1 MTDYN
6 KNVEPFE
13 TADSKLE
20 VEFGVTPIYL
30 DLDQRGILK
39 GRVWYK
45 YTWIDSRLAYDPEQ
59 FGGIQHYKVDASMIW
74 VPDITLYNR

>member
-59 FGGIQHYKVDASMIW
+59 FGGIQHYKVDSSMIW